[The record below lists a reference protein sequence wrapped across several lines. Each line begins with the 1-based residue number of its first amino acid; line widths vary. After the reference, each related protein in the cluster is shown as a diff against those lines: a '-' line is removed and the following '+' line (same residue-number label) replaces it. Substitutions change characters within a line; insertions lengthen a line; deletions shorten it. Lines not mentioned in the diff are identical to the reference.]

1 MTNPD
6 ERPPDMD
13 IPIEI
18 TTDFIKLDTLIK
30 LAGITD
36 SGGQAKLLIQEGLV
50 RLNGEV
56 VTQRGRKIRSGDVVE
71 IKDPAAKITVAASA
85 ET

>member
-1 MTNPD
+1 
-6 ERPPDMD
+6 MD

-18 TTDFIKLDTLIK
+18 TTEFIKLDTLIK
-30 LAGITD
+30 LAGVTD

-56 VTQRGRKIRSGDVVE
+56 VTQRGRKIRPGDVVE
-71 IKDPAAKITVAASA
+71 LKDPAVKITVSASA
-85 ET
+85 